1 MFFIRGQH
9 AARGCKTQQM
19 YTMKTT
25 PSRSGSAAS
34 LIALAA
40 LGHPGLAQDYG
51 GLTFPSSYFAYAT
64 TKVDTG
70 NGRKYPCVR
79 IVVKDGWQKGVALF
93 SCKGRSM
100 LEMAMAAPH
109 LLKREGASGNGQA
122 FPVARAFIVD
132 GDAASV
138 NNIPRPAQQRRHARG
153 RANAPYAHERRA
165 VDLP

>member
-79 IVVKDGWQKGVALF
+79 VVVKDGWQSRFLA
-93 SCKGRSM
+93 SESTM
-100 LEMAMAAPH
+100 LHEYTTWPEHA
-109 LLKREGASGNGQA
+109 G
-122 FPVARAFIVD
+122 D
-132 GDAASV
+132 GD
-138 NNIPRPAQQRRHARG
+138 G
-153 RANAPYAHERRA
+153 RATY
-165 VDLP
+165 

>member
-1 MFFIRGQH
+1 
-9 AARGCKTQQM
+9 M

-93 SCKGRSM
+93 SCKGRSR
-100 LEMAMAAPH
+100 L
-109 LLKREGASGNGQA
+109 RW
-122 FPVARAFIVD
+122 
-132 GDAASV
+132 
-138 NNIPRPAQQRRHARG
+138 PRRT
-153 RANAPYAHERRA
+153 Y
-165 VDLP
+165 